1 MTTPG
6 GGAHHATPCYAMLRM
21 LTTSRARPTGFY
33 HGVGAPTAPKLRGS
47 DLLSQIETFVTLCGM
62 VWVRAKVLGQMGWT
76 TSPYLRAGALS
87 CPSLAIYGPGSS
99 GGSGL
104 YTVHG
109 RAFLTSLGRPSLCA
123 PEALRG
129 TLGSANMSV
138 PGGHIPPCSAHR
150 LLSKGRS
157 SQVTGLRPFALP
169 RSYAAGCFL
178 CTLRAR

>member
-6 GGAHHATPCYAMLRM
+6 GGAHHATYAYNLPCSAHR
-21 LTTSRARPTGFY
+21 
-33 HGVGAPTAPKLRGS
+33 
-47 DLLSQIETFVTLCGM
+47 LLSWGRSSHGAQVTGLRPFAQIETFVTLCGM

-157 SQVTGLRPFALP
+157 SQVTGLRPFAWP

>member
-1 MTTPG
+1 
-6 GGAHHATPCYAMLRM
+6 MLRM
-21 LTTSRARPTGFY
+21 PTTSRARLTDLS

-87 CPSLAIYGPGSS
+87 CPSLVIYGPGSS

-129 TLGSANMSV
+129 TLGSANMSG
-138 PGGHIPPCSAHR
+138 PGGRAHPPVLGAPASIKGSELPGHR
-150 LLSKGRS
+150 A
-157 SQVTGLRPFALP
+157 P
-169 RSYAAGCFL
+169 
-178 CTLRAR
+178 TLRFAPFPCRRVFLMYTTSTLICT